1 MKKVVGLLAA
11 LLALLNSCSEP
22 EPEPEGPLGMK
33 IGQTYELSYYEYEET
48 ETEADGGL
56 SEGTETKTEADG
68 GLLFPS
74 RSLFPER
81 SLFASRSLTS
91 NPEVKKYYRA
101 FVVKVVD
108 VGADWVE
115 FQHRRGDRKF
125 KMTGEEIE
133 KKFINYK
140 LQ

>member
-48 ETEADGGL
+48 E
-56 SEGTETKTEADG
+56 TEADG